1 MADIQVGV
9 QLYTVR
15 DQLEQD
21 FAGTLNRCREIGYT
35 HAEIAGL
42 GSRPAVE
49 FAKALDDAGLVP
61 VACHFLVDLLEKNI
75 SEVIDDAK
83 ALNIEHVV
91 CPWLPEERRADE
103 AGWKRCA
110 ELLNKA
116 GQACQDHGLQLSYHN
131 HSFEFVKVG
140 HRWAMDLLFEE
151 TDPACVGSELDTYW
165 VKHGGEDPVAYIQKL
180 TGRVPILHLKD
191 MMDDADR
198 SFGEVG
204 EGILDWPAIFAA
216 AEVAGTSYAIVEQDI
231 CPGDPFDSIAISARH
246 LKQMG
251 LA

>member
-1 MADIQVGV
+1 MASIQVGI

-21 FAGTLNRCREIGYT
+21 FAGTLSKCRAIGYT

-42 GSRPAVE
+42 GARSATAFRQGLE
-49 FAKALDDAGLVP
+49 DAGLTP
-61 VACHFLVDLLEKNI
+61 VACHFVIDALEKNI
-75 SEVIDDAK
+75 NGVIEDAK
-83 ALNIEHVV
+83 TLGIEHVV
-91 CPWLPEERRADE
+91 CPWLPEEMREGE
-103 AGWKRCA
+103 AGWKHCA
-110 ELLNKA
+110 ELLNAA
-116 GQACQDHGLQLSYHN
+116 GQACQAQGLRLSYHN

-140 HRWAMDLLFEE
+140 ERWAMDLLFEE
-151 TDPACVGSELDTYW
+151 TDPACVQSELDTYW

-204 EGILDWPAIFAA
+204 EGILDWSAIFTA
-216 AEVAGTSYAIVEQDI
+216 AENAGTAYAVVEQDI
-231 CPGDPFDSIAISARH
+231 CPGDPLTSIATS
-246 LKQMG
+246 LNNLTKMG
-251 LA
+251 YA